1 MRLRKWTLSTGMCGL
16 MMLGLPAV
24 RVGAQEVKAK
34 APMYSYVANW
44 QVSRDKWGD
53 AEKSLASI
61 QAVLEK
67 SASQGQLVGYGTDAV
82 LVHDADGATHDT
94 WWAANSMADL
104 LKVLDAART
113 AGLTGQ
119 SIAILAGKH
128 WDQLLVSRYY
138 NRKTGAYKAAYTH
151 IALYKFKGDAPD
163 DALDQISQH
172 IVVPLMEKLF
182 ADGTILEYEVDTEA
196 IHNED
201 PNLFAIV
208 YQTATPEGIDKVQG
222 ALRDYIKEHPLGG
235 RAVGLMT
242 EDKGHRDYLM
252 KGDGAYK

>member
-1 MRLRKWTLSTGMCGL
+1 
-16 MMLGLPAV
+16 
-24 RVGAQEVKAK
+24 
-34 APMYSYVANW
+34 
-44 QVSRDKWGD
+44 
-53 AEKSLASI
+53 
-61 QAVLEK
+61 
-67 SASQGQLVGYGTDAV
+67 
-82 LVHDADGATHDT
+82 
-94 WWAANSMADL
+94 
-104 LKVLDAART
+104 
-113 AGLTGQ
+113 
-119 SIAILAGKH
+119 
-128 WDQLLVSRYY
+128 
-138 NRKTGAYKAAYTH
+138 
-151 IALYKFKGDAPD
+151 LYKFKGDAPD

-201 PNLFAIV
+201 PDLFAIV
-208 YQTATPEGIDKVQG
+208 YQTVTPEGIDKVQG